1 MLIKVICHCK
11 LGLSMKTEKRSL
23 TNHYE
28 THLKDKCN
36 DTYKKI
42 SGLEV
47 SCSRQE
53 MKICQHICFR
63 EIFPKPIKQESAFLF
78 KKKIPSFSFIILQ
91 FSLRK
96 RPCPGYM

>member
-1 MLIKVICHCK
+1 
-11 LGLSMKTEKRSL
+11 MKAEKRSL
-23 TNHYE
+23 TNHWWS
-28 THLKDKCN
+28 CN
-36 DTYKKI
+36 TSEAINATIQTKKI